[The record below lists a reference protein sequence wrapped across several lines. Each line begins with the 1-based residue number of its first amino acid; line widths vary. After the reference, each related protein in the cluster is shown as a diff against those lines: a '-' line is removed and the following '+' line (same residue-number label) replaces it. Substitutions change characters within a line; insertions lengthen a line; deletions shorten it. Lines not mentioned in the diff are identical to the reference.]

1 MGEHGAHHEM
11 QVPGRDRLTVHARE
25 VIESGIA
32 VAALVLPVGFLDFP
46 IMDQRLLKQEAK
58 RSAMSRSCVIPHRRR
73 MRRPDS
79 TARSAHP
86 SRHLQRTAISGAECS
101 VGPLGEPRTLSLP
114 PRHSLAAKPR
124 RPRGIWTR
132 PK

>member
-46 IMDQRLLKQEAK
+46 IMDQRIMRMPAGRESVAEGEFGLLEGRK
-58 RSAMSRSCVIPHRRR
+58 RVFEKRALLHLPYLLGHRAIGGIGVLGRFDGELDAIR
-73 MRRPDS
+73 VWLEDTE
-79 TARSAHP
+79 TALRG
-86 SRHLQRTAISGAECS
+86 TV
-101 VGPLGEPRTLSLP
+101 VGIELFE
-114 PRHSLAAKPR
+114 
-124 RPRGIWTR
+124 
-132 PK
+132 